1 MKKISDFNSA
11 TEKYP
16 VVYAGSATR
25 PEYVDM
31 PTILQQ
37 QEGVAPLDT
46 CPAQWWNAMWK
57 LATKDINAF
66 RDYVGDAFTEINNL
80 LTKFGITLDDADS
93 EQLYDF
99 FHDDYVQNYLTTVL
113 SSVFVN
119 KSGDTIDGDLHVKG
133 DLTVDGIGEEV
144 ISTELKVGA
153 NTITLRNGN
162 PSSLGNTELAG
173 VVTENYDGNNNNNI
187 IAIDKNGV
195 ARTGDIDIA
204 TRVLYSSDGTNFFTD
219 EELTEPA
226 TIGATEQVRDT
237 GNQTSGGVEIYEGIT
252 YSNDDTQAL
261 ATRDDNLT
269 DGQLV
274 KWDGTTKKLVSTND
288 YATKSALHDEWDR
301 ATNAEILI
309 DATKNVKIQ
318 VNDSSATITDSTAFL
333 EGNAGTN
340 PDSFLRHTFSK
351 VWDYISS
358 KISSVLGLTA
368 SSYGGNAASATNA
381 TNATNAGNADTVD
394 GYHASENAD
403 GSTVGARTANGYF
416 NAVIF
421 HDSFGEENINA
432 YSNPKIMFKGDGDGF
447 IRNTD
452 PSNISVGYATSAGS
466 ATSASSASNSGA
478 LEGKSWRETALSG
491 LYVTD
496 NTSSLS
502 GASYTFSPSAPVG
515 SAELAVGST
524 VKVTFANPLQS
535 STAITSVNFNYG
547 GRNGQIVA
555 ARQNTLVGLASHVFQ
570 GGEYSAQYPNKVWD
584 AYTTLELMWT
594 GSYWLVM
601 GDAVLCSYFSSDANY
616 TVKANGFITQWGL
629 RLNSPEGTTQIY
641 FPVIYSS
648 IPSVNATLYGWANNT
663 ACVMDWSVNKV
674 GIDFAYG
681 NSPPKGGSWT
691 AIGY

>member
-25 PEYVDM
+25 PEYVAM

-57 LATKDINAF
+57 LATQDINAF
-66 RDYVGDAFTEINNL
+66 RDFVGDAFTEINNL

-119 KSGDTIDGDLHVKG
+119 KSGDTIDGDLHIKG
-133 DLTVDGIGEEV
+133 DLSVDGIGEEV

-153 NTITLRNGN
+153 NTIILRNGN

-269 DGQLV
+269 DDYLV
-274 KWDGTTKKLVSTND
+274 KWNGTAKKLVSTND
-288 YATKSALHDEWDR
+288 YATKTALHDEWDR

-318 VNDSSATITDSTAFL
+318 VNDSSATITDSTTFL

-340 PDSFLRHTFSK
+340 PDSFLRHAFSK
-351 VWDYISS
+351 VWTYINS

-381 TNATNAGNADTVD
+381 T
-394 GYHASENAD
+394 
-403 GSTVGARTANGYF
+403 
-416 NAVIF
+416 
-421 HDSFGEENINA
+421 
-432 YSNPKIMFKGDGDGF
+432 
-447 IRNTD
+447 
-452 PSNISVGYATSAGS
+452 YATSAGS
-466 ATSASSASNSGA
+466 ATSAASATNADYATSAGSATSATSATNANYATSAGSA
-478 LEGKSWRETALSG
+478 TNADYATNAGHATTADSANTSYLEGKTWRETALAG

-502 GASYTFSPSAPVG
+502 GASYTFSPTAPVG
-515 SAELAVGST
+515 SAALDVGST
-524 VKVTFANPLQS
+524 VKITFASALQS
-535 STAITSVNFNYG
+535 STAITSINLNYG
-547 GRNGQIVA
+547 GCNGQIVA

-594 GSYWLVM
+594 GTCWLVM

-616 TVKANGFITQWGL
+616 VVKSNGFIKQWRYFESTNIIFSLPISFSGTSTYVSVATAKL
-629 RLNSPEGTTQIY
+629 RDTGSSQDAHIQVLNISANGCYIRARNSGST
-641 FPVIYSS
+641 YSDS
-648 IPSVNATLYGWANNT
+648 AY
-663 ACVMDWSVNKV
+663 CV
-674 GIDFAYG
+674 F
-681 NSPPKGGSWT
+681 
-691 AIGY
+691 IGY